1 MSSCRST
8 PTHIEFAIIRYL
20 QTINVKIKFY
30 CPIVIT
36 KGIGYNDNKSKGKEE
51 MSMETKTKRTR
62 RSREE
67 IVANKIASNEEK
79 IQSYREKIRALEQ
92 ENEELRNPK
101 VTMDDVVR
109 IIKEKNLSLDDVM
122 RSISR
127 MSGRKT
133 DDNTGR

>member
-1 MSSCRST
+1 
-8 PTHIEFAIIRYL
+8 
-20 QTINVKIKFY
+20 
-30 CPIVIT
+30 
-36 KGIGYNDNKSKGKEE
+36 
-51 MSMETKTKRTR
+51 METKTKRTR

-67 IVANKIASNEEK
+67 IVANKIAANEEK
-79 IQSYREKIRALEQ
+79 IQNYREKIRALEQ

-127 MSGRKT
+127 MGKRKEA
-133 DDNTGR
+133 DEQEG

>member
-1 MSSCRST
+1 
-8 PTHIEFAIIRYL
+8 
-20 QTINVKIKFY
+20 
-30 CPIVIT
+30 
-36 KGIGYNDNKSKGKEE
+36 
-51 MSMETKTKRTR
+51 METKTKRTR

-67 IVANKIASNEEK
+67 IVANKIAANEEK
-79 IQSYREKIRALEQ
+79 IQNYREKIRALEQ

-127 MSGRKT
+127 MGGRKT